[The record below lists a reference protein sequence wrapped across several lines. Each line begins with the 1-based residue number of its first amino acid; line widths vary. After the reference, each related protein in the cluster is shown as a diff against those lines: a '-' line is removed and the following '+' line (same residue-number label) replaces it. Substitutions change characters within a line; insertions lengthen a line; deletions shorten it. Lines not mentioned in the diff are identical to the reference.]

1 MYKTLNLSM
10 QNGTK
15 KEAVIKNKKD
25 KGYFSVCV
33 CVFFFFFCGGGGAGA
48 LDSFSGCIP
57 LSLRGWVHVRCVPT
71 LAVIL
76 TDCAYAE
83 GSKILTMANNRTR
96 H

>member
-33 CVFFFFFCGGGGAGA
+33 CVFFFFFVGGGAPGRLTA
-48 LDSFSGCIP
+48 F
-57 LSLRGWVHVRCVPT
+57 
-71 LAVIL
+71 LA
-76 TDCAYAE
+76 ASRY
-83 GSKILTMANNRTR
+83 